1 MLERI
6 CNGAILFLVSAHYP
20 WTTEL
25 PHEITPGQLLLNN
38 SVLDITTSPPPPPGH
53 FVSMKSPSRKL
64 AAGFLPHGQLLLNS
78 SPLDNSL

>member
-6 CNGAILFLVSAHYP
+6 CNGGILFLVSAHHP

-38 SVLDITTSPPPPPGH
+38 SVLDTTTSPPPRS
-53 FVSMKSPSRKL
+53 FCLYEISLKKISRRIF
-64 AAGFLPHGQLLLNS
+64 APWTIT
-78 SPLDNSL
+78 PE

>member
-6 CNGAILFLVSAHYP
+6 CNGAILFLVSAHHP

-38 SVLDITTSPPPPPGH
+38 SVLDITTSPPPPPP
-53 FVSMKSPSRKL
+53 VIL
-64 AAGFLPHGQLLLNS
+64 
-78 SPLDNSL
+78 SL

>member
-6 CNGAILFLVSAHYP
+6 CNGGILFLVSAHHP

-38 SVLDITTSPPPPPGH
+38 SVLDITTSPPPPPRS
-53 FVSMKSPSRKL
+53 FCLYEISLKKISRRIF
-64 AAGFLPHGQLLLNS
+64 APWTIT
-78 SPLDNSL
+78 PE

>member
-6 CNGAILFLVSAHYP
+6 CNGGILFLVSAHHP

-38 SVLDITTSPPPPPGH
+38 SVLDTTTSPPRS
-53 FVSMKSPSRKL
+53 FCLYEISLKKISRRIF
-64 AAGFLPHGQLLLNS
+64 APWTIT
-78 SPLDNSL
+78 PE

>member
-6 CNGAILFLVSAHYP
+6 CNGGILFLVSAHHP

-38 SVLDITTSPPPPPGH
+38 SVLDTTTSPPPGH
-53 FVSMKSPSRKL
+53 FASMKFPSRKL